1 MKKFHLGIDLGS
13 SYTKGVLVDE
23 NNRMEAFHCVK
34 SGYNF
39 SNASAKIISHFTEN
53 YMISYPVYTCGY
65 GREQIQVPYVSNSE
79 LIAISKAV
87 YEIYKHPC
95 SIIDIGGQDTK
106 FIKVNARGQVDKFK
120 MNRKCAAG
128 TGSFLEEIAFRL
140 DVTPEE
146 FTAFAKE
153 ATGEVKINSFC
164 TVFAISEIIGMIKNG
179 AQLPDIILG
188 IYNSIIL
195 RSVEMALVEDHLI
208 ITGGLPAMHP
218 TIVSLFKKRY
228 PDSDSPEHSQ
238 FLAAYGCVL
247 LNSDNRLNLPHP
259 PAPSPTG
266 GGEFPLL

>member
-1 MKKFHLGIDLGS
+1 MYRLGIDLGS

-23 NNRMEAFHCVK
+23 HNRMAAFHCVK
-34 SGYNF
+34 TGYNF
-39 SNASAKIISHFTEN
+39 NKASEKIISHFAE
-53 YMISYPVYTCGY
+53 SYEIAYPAYTCGY
-65 GREQIQVPYVSNSE
+65 GREQIDVPFVSNSE
-79 LIAISKAV
+79 LISLAKAV
-87 YEIYKHPC
+87 YEIYQRSC

-106 FIKVNARGQVDKFK
+106 FIQVNARGQVDKFK

-146 FTAFAKE
+146 FTELAKK
-153 ATGEVKINSFC
+153 ASQEVKINSYC

-179 AQLPDIILG
+179 AILPNIIIG

-195 RSVEMALVEDHLI
+195 RSIELSLVEDHLV

-218 TIVSLFKKRY
+218 TIVNLFKERY

-247 LNSDNRLNLPHP
+247 LNK
-259 PAPSPTG
+259 
-266 GGEFPLL
+266 

>member
-1 MKKFHLGIDLGS
+1 NLEPSMHRLGIDLGS

-23 NNRMEAFHCVK
+23 NNRMTAFHCVK

-39 SNASAKIISHFTEN
+39 NNASKKIISYFSEN
-53 YMISYPVYTCGY
+53 YEIEYPVYTCGY
-65 GREQIQVPYVSNSE
+65 GREQIEAPFVANSE
-79 LIAISKAV
+79 LIALSKAV
-87 YEIYKHPC
+87 YEIYKRSC

-106 FIKVNARGQVDKFK
+106 FIQVNAIGQVEKFK

-146 FTAFAKE
+146 FTEFAKD
-153 ATGEVKINSFC
+153 ATQEVKINSFC

-179 AQLPDIILG
+179 ASLPNIILG

-195 RSVEMALVEDHLI
+195 RSSELSLVEDYVV

-218 TIVSLFKKRY
+218 TIVTLFKKKY
-228 PDSDSPEHSQ
+228 PDSDSPERSQ

-247 LNSDNRLNLPHP
+247 LNR
-259 PAPSPTG
+259 
-266 GGEFPLL
+266 GGEKK

>member
-1 MKKFHLGIDLGS
+1 MYRLGLDLGS

-23 NNRMEAFHCVK
+23 NNRMTDSYCVR

-39 SNASAKIISHFTEN
+39 NNAATKIINHFNEK
-53 YMISYPVYTCGY
+53 YEFGYPVFTCGY
-65 GREQIQVPYVSNSE
+65 GREQIQAPFVSNSE
-79 LIAISKAV
+79 LIALSRAV
-87 YEIYKHPC
+87 YEIYRSSC

-106 FIKVNARGQVDKFK
+106 FIQVNALGQVEKFK

-153 ATGEVKINSFC
+153 ATEEVRINSFC

-179 AQLPDIILG
+179 STLPNIILG

-195 RSVEMALVEDHLI
+195 RSFELSLIVDHLV

-218 TIVSLFKKRY
+218 TIVSLFKKSY
-228 PDSDSPEHSQ
+228 PDTDSPEHSQ
-238 FLAAYGCVL
+238 FLAAWGCVL
-247 LNSDNRLNLPHP
+247 LNNERKSMDPIP
-259 PAPSPTG
+259 PDPFPQQG
-266 GGEFPLL
+266 KGE

>member
-1 MKKFHLGIDLGS
+1 MYRLGIDLGS

-23 NNRMEAFHCVK
+23 NNRMVAFHCVK

-39 SNASAKIISHFTEN
+39 NNASMKIINHFKED
-53 YMISYPVYTCGY
+53 YEIDYPIYTCGY
-65 GREQIQVPYVSNSE
+65 GREQIQVPFVSNSE
-79 LIAISKAV
+79 LIALSKAV
-87 YEIYKHPC
+87 YEIYNRSC

-106 FIKVNARGQVDKFK
+106 FIQVNALGQVEKFK

-146 FTAFAKE
+146 FTEFAKE
-153 ATGEVKINSFC
+153 ATEEVKINSFC

-179 AQLPDIILG
+179 AILPNIILG

-195 RSVEMALVEDHLI
+195 RSIEMSLVEEHLV
-208 ITGGLPAMHP
+208 ITGGLPALHP
-218 TIVSLFKKRY
+218 TIVRLFKKRY

-247 LNSDNRLNLPHP
+247 LNSEK
-259 PAPSPTG
+259 SKS
-266 GGEFPLL
+266 

>member
-1 MKKFHLGIDLGS
+1 MYRLGLDLGS

-23 NNRMEAFHCVK
+23 NNRMTAFYCVK

-39 SNASAKIISHFTEN
+39 NNAANKIITHFTGN
-53 YMISYPVYTCGY
+53 YELSYPVYTCGY
-65 GREQIQVPYVSNSE
+65 GREQIQVPFVANSE
-79 LIAISKAV
+79 LIALSKAV
-87 YEIYKHPC
+87 YEIYRRSC

-106 FIKVNARGQVDKFK
+106 FIQVNSHGQVEKFK

-146 FTAFAKE
+146 FTAFAGE
-153 ATGEVKINSFC
+153 ATQEVKINSFC

-179 AQLPDIILG
+179 STLPNIILG

-195 RSVEMALVEDHLI
+195 RSLEMALVEDHLV

-218 TIVSLFKKRY
+218 TIVTLFKKKY
-228 PDSDSPEHSQ
+228 NDADSPKHSQ

-247 LNSDNRLNLPHP
+247 LNMERSGP
-259 PAPSPTG
+259 
-266 GGEFPLL
+266 EQFKQ

>member
-1 MKKFHLGIDLGS
+1 MYRLGIDLGS
-13 SYTKGVLVDE
+13 SYTKGILVDE
-23 NNRMEAFHCVK
+23 NNRMTAFHCVK

-39 SNASAKIISHFTEN
+39 NNAAQKIITHFAEK
-53 YMISYPVYTCGY
+53 YEIEYPVYTCGY
-65 GREQIQVPYVSNSE
+65 GREQIQAAFVSNSE
-79 LIAISKAV
+79 LIALSKAV
-87 YEIYKHPC
+87 FEIYKRSC

-106 FIKVNARGQVDKFK
+106 FIQVNALGQVEKFK

-140 DVTPEE
+140 DITPEE

-153 ATGEVKINSFC
+153 ATEEVKINSFC

-179 AQLPDIILG
+179 AILPNIIMG
-188 IYNSIIL
+188 IYHSIIL
-195 RSVEMALVEDHLI
+195 RSVEMSLIEDHLV

-218 TIVSLFKKRY
+218 TIVSLFKKKY

-247 LNSDNRLNLPHP
+247 LNNEKIKSLTR
-259 PAPSPTG
+259 
-266 GGEFPLL
+266 

>member
-1 MKKFHLGIDLGS
+1 MYRLGIDLGS

-23 NNRMEAFHCVK
+23 NNRMTDFLCVK

-39 SNASAKIISHFTEN
+39 NMASAKIINHFAEN
-53 YMISYPVYTCGY
+53 HEIEYPIYTCGY
-65 GREQIQVPYVSNSE
+65 GRDQIQLPFVPNSE
-79 LIAISKAV
+79 LIALSRSV
-87 YEIYKHPC
+87 YEIYKRSC

-106 FIKVNARGQVDKFK
+106 FIQVNALGQVEKFK

-140 DVTPEE
+140 DVTPAE
-146 FTAFAKE
+146 FTEFAKE
-153 ATGEVKINSFC
+153 ATEEVKINSYC

-179 AQLPDIILG
+179 AILPNIILG

-195 RSVEMALVEDHLI
+195 RSIEMSLVEDHLV

-218 TIVSLFKKRY
+218 TIVSLFKERY

-247 LNSDNRLNLPHP
+247 LNN
-259 PAPSPTG
+259 G
-266 GGEFPLL
+266 KIKK